1 MRGHP
6 TPQTIFFRIG
16 NSDTIT
22 LSAFISGLR
31 NFLGILEDVDS
42 AVSQNSSG
50 SMKWELT
57 VLEKNSPPIVGV
69 TPNPR
74 RLTPDDVSFAI
85 QSQVLENIHSL
96 TSNGER
102 TNFMPDAALLK
113 LKNIARST
121 KRLGPSLAYV
131 YGNGHRGREESITEA
146 TFKNVSELTDPKY
159 SAYGSVVGKLESIS
173 VHRGNEFRVWDKNTG
188 RPVRCLFSPE
198 RESDVK
204 DHLRSLVLVAGIVK
218 FNTAG
223 LPISLEMEELE
234 KYAARDLPSIG
245 DMSGLVDDFTGG
257 RTLKEYLE
265 DTADE

>member
-1 MRGHP
+1 M
-6 TPQTIFFRIG
+6 PQTIFFRVG

-22 LSAFISGLR
+22 LAAFISGLR

-57 VLEKNSPPIVGV
+57 VLQKNSPPVVGV
-69 TPNPR
+69 TPHAR
-74 RLTPDDVSFAI
+74 RLTPEDVSFVI

-96 TSNGER
+96 TVNGER
-102 TNFMPDAALLK
+102 SKFMPDAALSK
-113 LKNIARST
+113 LKNIARTS

-131 YGNGHRGREESITEA
+131 QHGREPREEAITET

-159 SAYGSVVGKLESIS
+159 SAYGSVVGKLEAIS

-198 RESDVK
+198 REAEVK
-204 DHLRSLVLVAGIVK
+204 DRLRDTVVVAGIMQ
-218 FNTAG
+218 FNSAG

-234 KYAARDLPSIG
+234 KHAEKELPSIAE
-245 DMSGLVDDFTGG
+245 MSGLVEDFTGG
-257 RTLKEYLE
+257 RTLKQYLE
-265 DTADE
+265 DMADE